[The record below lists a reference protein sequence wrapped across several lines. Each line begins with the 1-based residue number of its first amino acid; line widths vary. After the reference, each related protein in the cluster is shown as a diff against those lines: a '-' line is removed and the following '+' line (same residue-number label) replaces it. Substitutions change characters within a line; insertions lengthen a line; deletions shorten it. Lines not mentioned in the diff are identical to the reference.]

1 MAQGEWWMGT
11 THVQPSGGLA
21 KTIFCYEFQLILGVL
36 HVVQLDEMNGVNV
49 FLCFTKGI

>member
-1 MAQGEWWMGT
+1 MGT